1 MNHYIKISTESL
13 KSDSNKINELVISAE
28 KQLQTI
34 YNEIEILDGMWEGPA
49 NEAFVKQ
56 FAQDY
61 ELFKNMCSF
70 VRDFS
75 NDMNNAAIEYE
86 RCENNVKDAI
96 KAIRV

>member
-13 KSDSNKINELVISAE
+13 KSDSHKINELVTSAE
-28 KQLQTI
+28 KQLQVI
-34 YNEIEILDGMWEGPA
+34 YNEIEILDGMWDGPA
-49 NEAFVKQ
+49 NEVFVKQ

-70 VRDFS
+70 VRAFS